1 MRNTPTHP
9 DPREELPPGTPVY
22 AVNGEPVGQVTHS
35 ALHAGY
41 FVLEKHWPFAHAV
54 CLSARLIE
62 RREPKG
68 ITLSRS
74 KGELRQSRWQVTSA
88 ARLLND
94 SIPPRWPPSRAERGG
109 DTTDTGGSP
118 LPPAED
124 EPPLTPC

>member
-1 MRNTPTHP
+1 
-9 DPREELPPGTPVY
+9 
-22 AVNGEPVGQVTHS
+22 VGQVIHS

-74 KGELRQSRWQVTSA
+74 KGELRQSHWQVTPA
-88 ARLLND
+88 AWRLNN
-94 SIPPRWPPSRAERGG
+94 SPSPRWPPSSTQSGADPSDQGVLPLLEAE
-109 DTTDTGGSP
+109 
-118 LPPAED
+118 ED
-124 EPPLTPC
+124 PPLTPC